1 MTYEELILKAKEVRT
16 AEELLV
22 LAKENGTPLTE
33 ERARAYYEK
42 IHKSGELSDDELDNV
57 SGGWCYHDGNRVV
70 TAITPACT
78 DWVCDKCG
86 AKSELKDE
94 GKRYCSNMFAHEEKF
109 IFQCYCSN
117 CKYYKYEDALSLC
130 TYHHG

>member
-16 AEELLV
+16 AEELLA

-94 GKRYCSNMFAHEEKF
+94 GKRYCSNMYAHEEKF

-117 CKYYKYEDALSLC
+117 CRHYKYEDALSLC

>member
-1 MTYEELILKAKEVRT
+1 MMNEEMILKAKEARS
-16 AEELLV
+16 AQELYA
-22 LAKENGTPLTE
+22 LAKQNGIEMTE
-33 ERARAYYEK
+33 ESAEAYYQQLRK
-42 IHKSGELSDDELDNV
+42 IGEISDDELDNV
-57 SGGWCYHDGNRVV
+57 AGGWCYHDGNRVV

>member
-1 MTYEELILKAKEVRT
+1 MMNEEMILKAKE
-16 AEELLV
+16 AKSAQELHA
-22 LAKENGTPLTE
+22 LAKQNGVEMTE
-33 ERARAYYEK
+33 ESAEAYYQQLR
-42 IHKSGELSDDELDNV
+42 KSGEISDDELDNV
-57 SGGWCYHDGNRVV
+57 AGGWCYHDGNRVV

>member
-1 MTYEELILKAKEVRT
+1 MMNEEMILKAKEARS
-16 AEELLV
+16 AQELHA
-22 LAKENGTPLTE
+22 LAKQNGIEMTE
-33 ERARAYYEK
+33 ESAEAYYQQLRK
-42 IHKSGELSDDELDNV
+42 IGEISDDELDNV
-57 SGGWCYHDGNRVV
+57 AGGWCYHDGNRVV

>member
-16 AEELLV
+16 AEELLA

-94 GKRYCSNMFAHEEKF
+94 GKRYCSNMYAHEEKF

-117 CKYYKYEDALSLC
+117 CKHYKYEDALSLC

>member
-16 AEELLV
+16 VEELLA

-94 GKRYCSNMFAHEEKF
+94 GKRYCSNMYAHEEKF

-117 CKYYKYEDALSLC
+117 CKHYKYEDALSLC

>member
-16 AEELLV
+16 AEELLA
-22 LAKENGTPLTE
+22 LAKENGIPLTE
-33 ERARAYYEK
+33 ECARAYYEK

-94 GKRYCSNMFAHEEKF
+94 GKRYCSNMYAHEEKF

-117 CKYYKYEDALSLC
+117 CKHYKYEDALSLC

>member
-1 MTYEELILKAKEVRT
+1 MMNEEMILKAKEARS
-16 AEELLV
+16 AQELHA
-22 LAKENGTPLTE
+22 LAKQNGIEMTE
-33 ERARAYYEK
+33 ESAEAYYQQLRK
-42 IHKSGELSDDELDNV
+42 IGEISDDELDNV
-57 SGGWCYHDGNRVV
+57 AGGWCYHDGNRVV

-86 AKSELKDE
+86 AKSKLNNE
-94 GKRYCSNMFAHEEKF
+94 GKRYCSNMFEHEEKF